1 MPSLTI
7 DKLKQA
13 LRGGVRNNLFQVT
26 IIPVGVN
33 VPAVPGGDL
42 GENLS
47 ILIRAGQIPAS
58 TVGSIEV
65 PFRGLRYKV
74 PGDRTFDPWTMTV
87 YNDPNMQ
94 FRGFFEQWS
103 NNMKGLASNT
113 GQLDPT
119 TLYGAI
125 EVRQLNNQGEIIG
138 QPWTLQSCW
147 PSDVSAID
155 LSADNENTVS
165 DFTVTWQYQ
174 YWTHQ
179 PYTDGPNADTV
190 TSGIS

>member
-1 MPSLTI
+1 MASLTI

-13 LRGGVRNNLFQVT
+13 LRGGVRSNLFEITVF
-26 IIPVGVN
+26 PVGAN
-33 VPAVPGGDL
+33 VPPLPGGDN
-42 GENLS
+42 GTNLS
-47 ILIRAGQIPAS
+47 ILTRSGQIPS
-58 TVGSIEV
+58 SIVGSIEV

-74 PGDRTFDPWTMTV
+74 PGDRTFEPWTMTV
-87 YNDPNMQ
+87 YNDPKME

-103 NNMKGLASNT
+103 NEMKGLASNT

-125 EVRQLNNQGEIIG
+125 EIRQLNVNGDAIG
-138 QPWTLQSCW
+138 QPWTLYSCW
-147 PSDVSAID
+147 PSDISAID
-155 LSADNENTVS
+155 LSSDNENTVS

-190 TSGIS
+190 TAGI